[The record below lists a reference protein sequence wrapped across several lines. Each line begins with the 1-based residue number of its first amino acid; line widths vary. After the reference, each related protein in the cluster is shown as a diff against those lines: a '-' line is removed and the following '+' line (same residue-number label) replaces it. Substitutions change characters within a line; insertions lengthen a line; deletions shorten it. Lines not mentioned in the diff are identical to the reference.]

1 MLIGRDGDELQVG
14 FLSTVGESAGML
26 AAMRV
31 ATRAAGYRIVG
42 LIVLASLAV
51 YAGGHYMTD
60 CGPQPQRQNEPLAP
74 GTVDRLREHVV
85 MLADRIGP
93 RHVFAPRAL
102 QAAAEYIESQWQ
114 QQGYTVTRQTYRVEG
129 VSCHNLEVNVVGQT
143 RALEV
148 ILIGA
153 HYDSIPESPGAND
166 NGSGVAVLLELSR
179 WVATEQP
186 RWKRTVRFVAFVN
199 EEPPWFQTE
208 LMGSRVY
215 ARACRELGQDI
226 RAMLSLE
233 TMGYFSDAPGSQQFP
248 NPLFY
253 LFYPRRGNFIGLV
266 SNFASRPL
274 LHKISHAFRSATDL
288 PVECCATFAA
298 IPGVDWSDHGSFWR
312 EGYRA
317 IMVTDTA
324 PYRYPHYHRPSDTP
338 DKIDYAKLAEV
349 MRGLQR
355 AIRTLANE

>member
-1 MLIGRDGDELQVG
+1 M
-14 FLSTVGESAGML
+14 
-26 AAMRV
+26 
-31 ATRAAGYRIVG
+31 RAAPYRIVG
-42 LIVLASLAV
+42 LIVLVSLVV
-51 YAGGHYMTD
+51 YAGGRYMSD
-60 CGPQPQRQNEPLAP
+60 CGPPPVRQVEPLATGMP
-74 GTVDRLREHVV
+74 DRLREHVV

-93 RHVFAPRAL
+93 RHVFAPRTL
-102 QAAAEYIESQWQ
+102 QAAADYIESQWQ
-114 QQGYTVTRQTYRVEG
+114 QQGYRVTRHTYEVAG
-129 VSCHNLEVNVVGQT
+129 VPCHNLEINLTGQT
-143 RALEV
+143 RALDV
-148 ILIGA
+148 VLIGA

-179 WVATEQP
+179 WAAAESSG
-186 RWKRTVRFVAFVN
+186 WKRTVRFVAFVN

-208 LMGSRVY
+208 QMGSRVY
-215 ARACRELGQDI
+215 ARACREAGQNI
-226 RAMLSLE
+226 VAMLSLE
-233 TMGYFSDAPGSQQFP
+233 TMGYFSDQPGSQQFP

-266 SNFASRPL
+266 SNFTSRPL
-274 LHKISHAFRSATDL
+274 LQSVSRAFRSATEL

-324 PYRYPHYHRPSDTP
+324 PYRYPHYHRMSDTP
-338 DKIDYAKLAEV
+338 DKIDYVKLAEV

-355 AIRTLANE
+355 VIRTLANE